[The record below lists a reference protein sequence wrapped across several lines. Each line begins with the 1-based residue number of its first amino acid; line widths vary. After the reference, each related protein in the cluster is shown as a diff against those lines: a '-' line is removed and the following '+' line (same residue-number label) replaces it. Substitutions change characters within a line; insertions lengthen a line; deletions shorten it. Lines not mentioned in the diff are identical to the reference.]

1 MSKMEGEHPPKGAP
15 ILILATISCAYPGAD
30 TVGQAHASYA
40 PNTYIL
46 RVPSPVLFPEEFYY
60 RCFQKGVGGIIVMSC
75 GEECP
80 YHGAYPRLAARVDRV
95 YRGLKGRGLDP
106 RRIRLTAIC
115 TVCTS
120 AFLREVNQMNEL
132 LQQLGPP
139 RQGEY
144 HAAEAS

>member
-1 MSKMEGEHPPKGAP
+1 MEGGQPPKAAP

-30 TVGQAHASYA
+30 TVGQAHVSYP

-115 TVCTS
+115 TVCSS
-120 AFLREVNQMNEL
+120 AFLREVNQMNDL
-132 LQQLGPP
+132 LRQLGPP
-139 RQGEY
+139 RGEEFQ
-144 HAAEAS
+144 ASEAS

>member
-1 MSKMEGEHPPKGAP
+1 MDGEQPQKATP

-30 TVGQAHASYA
+30 TVGQAHASYP

-60 RCFQKGVGGIIVMSC
+60 RCFEKGVGGIIVMSC

-95 YRGLKGRGLDP
+95 YRGLKGRALDP

-115 TVCTS
+115 TVCSS
-120 AFLREVNQMNEL
+120 AFLREVNQMNEIL
-132 LQQLGPP
+132 RQLGPP
-139 RQGEY
+139 HRGEFQ
-144 HAAEAS
+144 AAEASKRS

>member
-1 MSKMEGEHPPKGAP
+1 MSAIEGEQPPKAVP

-30 TVGQAHASYA
+30 TVGQAHASYP

-60 RCFQKGVGGIIVMSC
+60 RCFQKGFGGIIVMSC

-80 YHGAYPRLAARVDRV
+80 YHGAFPRLAARVDCV

-115 TVCTS
+115 TVCSS
-120 AFLREVNQMNEL
+120 AFLREVNQMSEL

-139 RQGEY
+139 RVGELQ
-144 HAAEAS
+144 AAEAS

>member
-1 MSKMEGEHPPKGAP
+1 MDGEQTQKAPP

-30 TVGQAHASYA
+30 TVGQAHASYP

-60 RCFQKGVGGIIVMSC
+60 RCFQKGIGGIIVMSC

-95 YRGLKGRGLDP
+95 YRGLKGLGLDP

-115 TVCTS
+115 TVCSS
-120 AFLREVNQMNEL
+120 AFLREVNQMNDL
-132 LQQLGPP
+132 LRQLGPP
-139 RQGEY
+139 QRGELQ
-144 HAAEAS
+144 ATEAS